1 MSAAPPLP
9 TITLPVI
16 GTITVDAVQS
26 TLAVRGP
33 RAATLLGIECGARS
47 IEERAR
53 QGRNRAAAEAQA
65 DKVAKPADGFWEWRF
80 IN

>member
-1 MSAAPPLP
+1 MSATPTLP
-9 TITLPVI
+9 TITVPVVGI
-16 GTITVDAVQS
+16 ITVDAVRS

-33 RAATLLGIECGARS
+33 RAATLLGIESGARS

-53 QGRNRAAAEAQA
+53 QGRRRAAAEAKA
-65 DKVAKPADGFWEWRF
+65 DEVAKPADGYWEWRF